1 MRRITATNIRK
12 SFTLH
17 HQGGTELP
25 VLNGVSFHVDAGELV
40 VLCGPSGSGKSSL
53 LKILYGN
60 YLADS
65 GSVLVAT
72 ETGEMDLVHAHPHAI
87 LALRRQT
94 LGFVSQFLRVIPRV
108 STWDLVAEPLR
119 RRQCD
124 PDEVEGR
131 VAAILRRLRLPE
143 RLWSLAPATF
153 SGGEQQRVNIAR
165 SLIAAFPIV
174 LLDEP
179 TASLDAGNRD
189 VVCEL
194 IDEARQQGAALVGIF
209 HDDQLRAS
217 LADREIYIEGVSCP

>member
-1 MRRITATNIRK
+1 MRRITATDVCK

-17 HQGGTELP
+17 HQGGVRLP
-25 VLNGVSFHVDAGELV
+25 VLNHVSFHVDAGELV
-40 VLCGPSGSGKSSL
+40 VLSGPSGSGKSSL

-65 GSVLVAT
+65 GSVRVAT
-72 ETGEMDLVHAHPHAI
+72 ETDETDLVHAHPHTV

-108 STWDLVAEPLR
+108 STWDLVAEPLK
-119 RRQCD
+119 RRQVD
-124 PDEVEGR
+124 RDEVESR
-131 VAAILRRLRLPE
+131 VATMLSRLRLPE

-165 SLIAAFPIV
+165 SLIAEFPIV

-189 VVCEL
+189 VVCAL
-194 IDEARQQGAALVGIF
+194 IDEARQRGAALVGIF
-209 HDDQLRAS
+209 HDDALRAQ
-217 LADREIYIEGVSCP
+217 LADRLVQIEVVTCP